1 MTKIVSD
8 WDEVDRELD
17 RLTRMPTPSLTAEL
31 DGVMDFGFAL
41 TQAAVHRVTGAL
53 AGSGKVEAGKSYG
66 THEWSGEITYGDG
79 EVVDYAIYEKDR
91 GLTWV
96 GASDARGDHDFMRP
110 LTETEPIF
118 VATILGGL
126 S

>member
-1 MTKIVSD
+1 MTKITSD
-8 WDEVDRELD
+8 WDEVDRELN

-31 DGVMDFGFAL
+31 NGVMDFGFAL
-41 TQAAVHRVTGAL
+41 TQDAVHRVTGAL
-53 AGSGKVEAGKSYG
+53 AASGKVEAGKSYG
-66 THEWSGEITYGDG
+66 THEWSGEITYGDEG
-79 EVVDYAIYEKDR
+79 VVDYAIYEERR

-96 GASDARGDHDFMRP
+96 GASDVRGDHDFMRP
-110 LTETEPIF
+110 MAETEPLF